1 MKYVFDYGRLRRR
14 IKLRGLDLKDVA
26 DCCGLTFAQF
36 SRKLSSKYSFKSEE
50 IVAICELLDIELEN
64 VGGYFFNVINES
76 EVV

>member
-14 IKLRGLDLKDVA
+14 IKQRGLDLKDVA
-26 DCCGLTFAQF
+26 DCCDLTFAQF

-64 VGGYFFNVINES
+64 VGGYFFNVVNES

>member
-1 MKYVFDYGRLRRR
+1 MKYIFDYGRLRRR

-26 DCCGLTFAQF
+26 DYCGLTFAQF

-64 VGGYFFNVINES
+64 VGGYFFNVVNES